1 MRQKLE
7 YIGIAA
13 GKSAIASVSA
23 YGLLSFLV
31 AFVNK
36 LEGYPRDILDT
47 NPNITSSE
55 ILNEFGRYTKSE
67 FEGAMWIIFGG
78 LGALTIL
85 YILVNSLILKPFW
98 HTQANVEVITEPP
111 NQGNDHTPTN
121 AENITAI
128 AKTGGVATVTSFFV
142 NGVVQGVRSIAYH
155 DFPKE
160 YARELPEVSDVI
172 KAWSALI
179 TRNLIWSSIFL
190 GAALISTPF
199 VARKPIKAL
208 FWNQN
213 NDSGEGSHLVSN
225 RLSETAPDS
234 EKAEYNQTL

>member
-7 YIGIAA
+7 YLGIAA

-23 YGLLSFLV
+23 FGFLSFLL
-31 AFVNK
+31 AFGNK
-36 LEGYPRDILDT
+36 LAGYPKYILDT

-55 ILNEFGRYTKSE
+55 ILNEFGQYTKSE
-67 FEGAMWIIFGG
+67 FEAAMGIIFGG
-78 LGALTIL
+78 LGALIIL
-85 YILVNSLILKPFW
+85 YILINFLILKPFW
-98 HTQANVEVITEPP
+98 HTQANVEVITEQP
-111 NQGNDHTPTN
+111 NQGNDHIPTN
-121 AENITAI
+121 AENVTAI

-142 NGVVQGVRSIAYH
+142 NGVVQGGRSIAYRN
-155 DFPKE
+155 FPE
-160 YARELPEVSDVI
+160 DYAREFPEVSDVI

-190 GAALISTPF
+190 GAALIVTPF

-225 RLSETAPDS
+225 RLSEIAPDS